1 MLPARCLLLKPR
13 QLSAMPTRIYKSA
26 FEYKVATD
34 AEHPLHTTSQLQ
46 WSHNRNIDVF
56 CFHDKIVYHVPLYSE
71 SPLLGDKNFLSIT
84 IPIAK
89 DGSPERVLV

>member
-13 QLSAMPTRIYKSA
+13 QLLAMPIRIYKSTLVV
-26 FEYKVATD
+26 KVATD

-56 CFHDKIVYHVPLYSE
+56 CFHDNIVYTIPLYSE
-71 SPLLGDKNFLSIT
+71 SELLGDKHCLSIT